1 MRSSCALTMSSA
13 HRLAAD
19 AIDDERQRSSFR
31 FCLASTPIL
40 KMTIPSQTMK
50 DPGRR
55 DRGRF
60 PGGQALLSEITK
72 VVTYMV

>member
-40 KMTIPSQTMK
+40 KMTVPSQTMK
-50 DPGRR
+50 DPGHR

-60 PGGQALLSEITK
+60 PGGRRYCPK
-72 VVTYMV
+72 